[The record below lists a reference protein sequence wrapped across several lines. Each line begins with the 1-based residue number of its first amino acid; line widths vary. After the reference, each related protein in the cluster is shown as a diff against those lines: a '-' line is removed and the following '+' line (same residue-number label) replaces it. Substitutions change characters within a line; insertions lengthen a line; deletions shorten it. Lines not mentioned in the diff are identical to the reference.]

1 MCFENS
7 HQSRLLRHFFSLS
20 LIYTIFIIFCV
31 LSKEKKLYRR
41 ITWQGRQKENITK
54 SQFLCFGTGH
64 HASGV
69 ITGDRLAKRPFWEF
83 RMTKQCTGIE
93 HEEIKENTT
102 TDGFFTKHCVEK
114 NTIPTHFFRSWVLL
128 LHPDRA
134 CKKKQ
139 KGSHRI
145 KKRLQKWT
153 VRFREATKA
162 ISPILYEAYQNAR
175 RRIATTEPN
184 HEDTDFLIVT
194 GKYPIS
200 D

>member
-54 SQFLCFGTGH
+54 SQFLCFWTGH

-102 TDGFFTKHCVEK
+102 DGFFTKHCVEK
-114 NTIPTHFFRSWVLL
+114 NTIPTHFFRGWVLL

-134 CKKKQ
+134 CKKK
-139 KGSHRI
+139 
-145 KKRLQKWT
+145 KKRDRIELRKDCKSGKSDSEKPLKPSRQ
-153 VRFREATKA
+153 FFTKPIKTLGA
-162 ISPILYEAYQNAR
+162 ESPRQNP
-175 RRIATTEPN
+175 TMKTL
-184 HEDTDFLIVT
+184 TSL
-194 GKYPIS
+194 
-200 D
+200 